1 MEEAD
6 FIKSAQ
12 RRHFDS
18 VSADYAAKIDQQSYD
33 YYFSFTLAAI
43 VGELRGHFGV
53 VDKLS
58 GLDLGCGIGDFTVA
72 VGGLCRAMVGA
83 DLSPGMIGAARDA
96 HHGAKGVNFEASPS
110 DALPFADDE
119 FDFTMAAHLFHHLAE
134 PELIHGTLL
143 EMKRVTRPGG
153 MIIILDVNKLN
164 PASLLI
170 QHLMVKRG
178 VDTGLE
184 RLVWP
189 GFLKKQFRQMD
200 IELRTHRG
208 VCFVPH
214 VVPRLARYNE
224 MLGRIFPHRLIGKDY
239 IVAGI
244 V

>member
-12 RRHFDS
+12 RRHFDT

-43 VGELRGHFGV
+43 ADELRAHFESV
-53 VDKLS
+53 EALS
-58 GLDLGCGIGDFTVA
+58 GLDLGCGIGDFTA
-72 VGGLCRAMVGA
+72 AIGRQCRAMVGA
-83 DLSPGMIGAARDA
+83 DLSTGMVEAAREA
-96 HHGAKGVNFEASPS
+96 HHGAEGIRFEALPS
-110 DALPFADDE
+110 DALSFADNE

-153 MIIILDVNKLN
+153 AIIILDVNKLN

-170 QHLMVKRG
+170 QHMMVKRG

-189 GFLKKQFRQMD
+189 GFLKRQFREMD

-208 VCFVPH
+208 VCFIPH
-214 VVPRLARYNE
+214 VVPKLAQYNASI
-224 MLGRIFPHRLIGKDY
+224 GRIFPHRLIGKDY
-239 IVAGI
+239 IVVGI